1 MMLQLLMVSV
11 IPLGLAA
18 GLAAAITLYLS
29 QGSRVLAM
37 VLTTVQFALL
47 VFVWQQTY
55 QVLVTSWR

>member
-18 GLAAAITLYLS
+18 GLAAAITACLS
-29 QGSRVLAM
+29 KGSPVRAV
-37 VLTTVQFALL
+37 VLTIVQFALL